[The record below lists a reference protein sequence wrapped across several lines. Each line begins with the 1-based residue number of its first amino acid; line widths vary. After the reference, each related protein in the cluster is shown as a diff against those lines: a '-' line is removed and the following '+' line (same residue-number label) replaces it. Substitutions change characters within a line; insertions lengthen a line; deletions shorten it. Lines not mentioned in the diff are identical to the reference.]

1 MYDLARSTAFF
12 SFDQTD
18 GTDRRD
24 GTFDAAL
31 PNKINK
37 PFGAVHRVMHLVNM
51 FIISTPITKA
61 TSYRRQLLP
70 LVFCLVIPLY
80 LFFPQ
85 FGLTDG
91 ENISSFI

>member
-1 MYDLARSTAFF
+1 MG
-12 SFDQTD
+12 QID
-18 GTDRRD
+18 GTEPLM
-24 GTFDAAL
+24 L
-31 PNKINK
+31 PYPTKLTNHSGLSIE
-37 PFGAVHRVMHLVNM
+37 LC
-51 FIISTPITKA
+51 ISHKHGYYLYPITKA